1 MPCRAPP
8 RPMRAADVVAAASAF
23 AILLSTCGAGLAQG
37 RCALVPDERNR
48 SEKVLRCGDR
58 LTIRAAPNTRY
69 RLQSSEPAGDLPS
82 GAVLDVGALLIEF
95 QPSETRRSFQILTP
109 HAIAAVRGTKWAMEV
124 ENDVTS
130 TLVVLGFVEVRRP
143 NASQGALLRAGQGAD
158 VTPGSG
164 PVIVKRWPRPR
175 VDALLARFGN

>member
-1 MPCRAPP
+1 M
-8 RPMRAADVVAAASAF
+8 AAGAIIALLLVSALPALTVSRSAF
-23 AILLSTCGAGLAQG
+23 GQGAAGG
-37 RCALVPDERNR
+37 RCTLVPDDRNR
-48 SEKVLRCGDR
+48 SEKVLRCGDQ

-69 RLQSSEPAGDLPS
+69 QLQSSEPASDLPS

-130 TLVVLGFVEVRRP
+130 TLVVFGFVEVRRP
-143 NASQGALLRAGQGAD
+143 DASRGSLLRAGQGAD
-158 VTPGSG
+158 VMAGSG